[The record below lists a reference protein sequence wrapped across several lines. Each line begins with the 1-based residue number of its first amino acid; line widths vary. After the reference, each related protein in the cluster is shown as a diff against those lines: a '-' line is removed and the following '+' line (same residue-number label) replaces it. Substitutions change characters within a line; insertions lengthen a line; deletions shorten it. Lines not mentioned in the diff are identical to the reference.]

1 MTCHIWLG
9 CWWSSPNICHW
20 SGAGHVREYRGPK
33 RPKRDSGSNGWHRQC
48 NRCGRLMDDASVN
61 NMDDRS
67 DMRSGGG
74 KED

>member
-1 MTCHIWLG
+1 
-9 CWWSSPNICHW
+9 
-20 SGAGHVREYRGPK
+20 VRGYRWPK
-33 RPKRDSGSNGWHRQC
+33 RPKRDSRSNDWHHQC

-61 NMDDRS
+61 NTGDRS

>member
-1 MTCHIWLG
+1 
-9 CWWSSPNICHW
+9 
-20 SGAGHVREYRGPK
+20 VRGYRWPK
-33 RPKRDSGSNGWHRQC
+33 RPKRDSGSSGWHRQR

-61 NMDDRS
+61 NMGDRS